1 MRAGELRKRVAIE
14 SVASTVNTYGEPSS
28 TWSTDATVWAA
39 IDPVS
44 GSETNIA
51 SELTGIITH
60 KIKVRY
66 RSGLT
71 AANRLTYDSRTF
83 EVVSSRNWQERGIF
97 LELLCKEVTT

>member
-1 MRAGELRKRVAIE
+1 MRAGALRKRVAIQ
-14 SVASTVNTYGEPSS
+14 SVGSAVDSYGDLSNS
-28 TWSTDATVWAA
+28 WSTDATVWAA

-71 AANRLTYDSRTF
+71 AENRLTYDSRTF